1 MTDTFA
7 VDRIAWVYED
17 DDLAVLL
24 GEIEQAPVVVYD
36 LETTGLDEHAVT
48 DGRTNAGIAARVV
61 MASFTLPRYDEHGRV
76 KGEPSTYLLPLSHP
90 ESMWMGSWRAVLT
103 RLAEAMKG
111 RRLVGHNIKFDNR
124 WMYAL
129 TGVNLAPS
137 TWWDTMISSHLLDEN
152 SPARLKE
159 RAPRTFGIEAWDDV
173 ELKSPGAAERE
184 GLIKLGIYAAR
195 DTYWTW
201 KLYEKHYRAMVPEN
215 PDELFDEEEQE
226 VARLGYLM
234 QWCAM
239 PTTRTLTAI
248 EQRGME
254 LDTEWVREEIT
265 RMEELRESARS
276 ALVHRYTGMDP
287 DRASFAATS
296 IWFMEWAQKAVDNGD
311 LKVAALTP
319 TGKPQWSK
327 KVLTR
332 QAREG
337 SEVASLLLDHRKAV
351 KRLEFLRSWMDQLTR
366 TGGIHSTYNQG
377 SVVTGRLSSSGPNM
391 QQVTYELRPAF
402 VPSPGHVLADLD
414 YSQIELRVAA
424 FVSRSDPMMSAYQ
437 NGEDLH
443 SIMASRISGKPIE
456 AVTKQ
461 ERQAGKAANFGLLYG
476 MGAYGFR
483 EYAETAYGVHLTD
496 HEAAVIHQTFFETWD
511 GIRQWHTRQINT
523 AQSRGQVI
531 SPIGRVRRL
540 PGVWSDNDREA
551 THAERNSINSPVQG
565 FASDIM
571 QIAAGLIEGEVPGFG
586 EGVKGARLVGT
597 VHDSIIVEV
606 PADDWRYVTWQ
617 CKKVMEEQVPKV
629 LERLWCTF
637 DVPLQADASVGTRWG
652 LSDVGEL

>member
-1 MTDTFA
+1 MTDTFE

-17 DDLAVLL
+17 DDLDTLL
-24 GEIEQAPVVVYD
+24 YEIEQAPVVVYD

-48 DGRTNAGIAARVV
+48 DGRTNGGVSARVV

-90 ESMWMGSWRAVLT
+90 DSMWSGQWRTVLN
-103 RLAEAMKG
+103 RLAESMKG
-111 RRLVGHNIKFDNR
+111 RRLVGHNVKFDNR

-129 TGVNLAPS
+129 TGTNLAPS

-152 SPARLKE
+152 SPARLKV
-159 RAPRTFGIEAWDDV
+159 RAPRTFGIDAWDDV
-173 ELKSPGAAERE
+173 ELKSPGAADRE
-184 GLIKLGIYAAR
+184 PLIKLGIYAAR

-201 KLYEKHYRAMVPEN
+201 KLYEKHSRAMIPANPE
-215 PDELFDEEEQE
+215 ELFDEDEIE
-226 VARLGYLM
+226 VARLGDLM
-234 QWCAM
+234 QWCAV
-239 PTTRTLTAI
+239 PTTTTLTTI
-248 EQRGME
+248 EQRGMR
-254 LDTEWVREEIT
+254 LDVDWVHEEIE
-265 RMEELRESARS
+265 RMEALRASSRS
-276 ALVHRYTGMDP
+276 ELVHRYVGMDP
-287 DRASFAATS
+287 DKASFAATS
-296 IWFMEWAQKAVDNGD
+296 IWFQEWASKAVENGD

-332 QAREG
+332 QARSG
-337 SEVASLLLDHRKAV
+337 SEVASLLLDHRNAV
-351 KRLEFLRSWMDQLTR
+351 KRLEFLRSWLDQLSR
-366 TGGIHSTYNQG
+366 SGRIHTTYNQG

-391 QQVTYELRPAF
+391 QQVTKALRPAF
-402 VPSPGHVLADLD
+402 VPSEGHVLADLD

-424 FVSRSDPMMSAYQ
+424 FISRSDPMMSAYQ

-443 SIMASRISGKPIE
+443 TIMASRISGKPLE
-456 AVTKQ
+456 KVTPQ
-461 ERQAGKAANFGLLYG
+461 ERQQGKAANFGLLYG
-476 MGAYGFR
+476 MGAYGFK

-496 HEAAVIHQTFFETWD
+496 QEAAVIHQTFFETWD

-540 PGVWSDNDREA
+540 PDVWSDNDKLA

-571 QIAAGLIEGEVPGFG
+571 QIAAALIEGVVPGFG
-586 EGVKGARLVGT
+586 AGIPEARLVGT

-606 PADDWRYVTWQ
+606 PARDWRHVTSQ
-617 CKKVMEEQVPKV
+617 CKGVMETLVPKV
-629 LERLWCTF
+629 LAKLGCDF
-637 DVPLQADASVGTRWG
+637 DVPLQADATVGTRWS